1 VMAAALADRG
11 IYDRRSAY
19 AFARGD
25 GFVPD
30 TVHIAYSKRV
40 LGGLFSANTDFT
52 DHPVGTRLSGDYPVV
67 TVRSIF
73 RWLERSGYV
82 REQREW
88 RSGVRQRAMGP
99 A

>member
-1 VMAAALADRG
+1 MA
-11 IYDRRSAY
+11 
-19 AFARGD
+19 
-25 GFVPD
+25 D

-40 LGGLFSANTDFT
+40 LGGLFSASIDFT
-52 DHPVGTRLSGDYPVV
+52 DHSVATRLSGDYPVV

-73 RWLERSGYV
+73 RWLERNGYV

-88 RSGVRQRAMGP
+88 RSGVRQAAMGP